1 MEYTIFSGITSDGIT
16 LNFRDILYVYSAGT
30 AENTT
35 VKYSGDMIVFSG
47 GTAIDTTLRGSLDV
61 EGVAQKITVNSFGRI
76 NLRSGG
82 TASDISINDM
92 GELYV
97 FSGGSATNIDWTP
110 CMGDIWIEGPFTY
123 VTFVS
128 QYSGVYYR
136 PNELLHEMV
145 MESQIVSSNT
155 MYVMSG
161 GVANSTT
168 VSWMGIINVS
178 SGGTVN
184 NTIVDAYGRLN
195 VSSGGIAN
203 NTVANYG
210 SNGGYISIESGATVN
225 NTTINSGTRVDISY
239 GAIAKGTIINSGELN
254 VFLNGVANSTTV
266 NPGGLLDVN
275 NAEAY
280 DIRENGGAV
289 QFNYANTTFVNNS
302 FSGLI
307 LSDYATVHSGTTA
320 IRTTVN
326 SNGSLSIYSGGIA
339 TQIIENGGKVYY
351 EEGAE
356 VTFASNTF
364 SGVIVPDYGWATVH
378 SGTTAYG
385 TILSSFDADMI
396 VHSGGSA
403 FRTTVGQN
411 CRLFISNDGIAND
424 IIENGGNVIIED
436 GAIVSFASN
445 SFSEFEFSGTSATL
459 HSGTTANSTVVNN
472 NGKLDVSGGKVIGTI
487 LNSGTLNVSSLGMA
501 SETIINSRGS
511 MFVSSGGTTINTTL
525 DSGGIFDIAKGAIVK
540 STTINS
546 GASLAVSKDVAVYN
560 TVVYENGEL
569 HICSG
574 GTACNTKVFAAGR
587 VKVLS
592 GGTLTGKMNYMA
604 GAIVSIENGAIL
616 DFDLTQ
622 TAAGGKAILSDWSLI
637 QGTPDYVLTVG
648 TSQASG
654 IYKLAD
660 NADEFDGTLSVRDT
674 AGESFGTLAVGG
686 ALAVGK
692 AAYTL
697 TLDDE
702 SLVLTITGGAK
713 PDTQAPTI
721 SNIRASTTKQT
732 DQAVTVTAVFAD
744 DIALK
749 SSLYKLGENGIWK
762 DYVNGVTVTENMT
775 IYFKAVDVAGNESK
789 IASYKVANIKKAEPD
804 SPSGTPDNGRNNW
817 LYLKTL
823 GVNPDL
829 GDFVATDVSAST
841 EEIPLDRDG
850 DVDSEEWQNYVGYDD
865 LADFARI
872 NLENDAKLSFLANAT
887 GAAKLVIYRLTEG
900 TGKKAGTYTMK
911 VLQTTT
917 LKKPKWSTE
926 YTAET
931 KGLLLVA
938 GDYYIAMKSTGSKKG
953 GTAYYNVNLNEK
965 SAFFTNGDGG
975 WNNWLYEKKT
985 GPNPNSDDFITTVI
999 SSSTE
1004 EIQLDRD
1011 GDVDSFDWLNFVG
1024 YGDAADY
1031 AKIVLNGEAKLSFLI
1046 LATDAAKFV
1055 IYRLTEKISKKGVVT
1070 YSKKTLQTT
1079 KLKKDKQTQM
1089 YEANTK
1095 ALKLGAGEYFIS
1107 VQSTNAK
1114 QGGNAYY
1121 SVNLNEE
1128 RSWFSEALLDTKV
1141 ADALECDNTFDRE
1154 EDLFATGLENMLD
1167 DSQSVRLDIANLA

>member
-1 MEYTIFSGITSDGIT
+1 MSYNIHSGESSEGIILENDCYMYVFSGGIA
-16 LNFRDILYVYSAGT
+16 NS
-30 AENTT
+30 TT
-35 VKYSGDMIVFSG
+35 VNSGGELCVFSG
-47 GTAIDTTLRGSLDV
+47 GTAI
-61 EGVAQKITVNSFGRI
+61 
-76 NLRSGG
+76 
-82 TASDISINDM
+82 
-92 GELYV
+92 
-97 FSGGSATNIDWTP
+97 NIDWTP
-110 CMGDIWIEGPFTY
+110 CEGHVFVSDGGY
-123 VTFVS
+123 ATFVS
-128 QYSGVYYR
+128 QYSGVYYGSD
-136 PNELLHEMV
+136 NKLLSNAVLIDGMTISSLYEMNV
-145 MESQIVSSNT
+145 MNGGTANNT
-155 MYVMSG
+155 TVNSG
-161 GVANSTT
+161 GALRVYSDGTANSTT
-168 VSWMGIINVS
+168 VNSKGYLYVSSGGTANDTTIKYGGRMCVSSGGTANVVTYNGNLFYENMDYEYGICVS

-184 NTIVDAYGRLN
+184 SATFKGKMYISGGMANNTTVNSKGYLY
-195 VSSGGIAN
+195 VSSGG
-203 NTVANYG
+203 VANFTTVSG
-210 SNGGYISIESGATVN
+210 FDGEGVTSFGYMDVYNGATAN
-225 NTTINSGTRVDISY
+225 MTTVIVGFLTISFGGTAND
-239 GAIAKGTIINSGELN
+239 TIINSRGYLHISSGGTA
-254 VFLNGVANSTTV
+254 NGTVVNSRGGFSIQSGGTANSTTV
-266 NPGGLLDVN
+266 NGGGFYVD
-275 NAEAY
+275 
-280 DIRENGGAV
+280 
-289 QFNYANTTFVNNS
+289 
-302 FSGLI
+302 
-307 LSDYATVHSGTTA
+307 
-320 IRTTVN
+320 
-326 SNGSLSIYSGGIA
+326 SGG
-339 TQIIENGGKVYY
+339 
-351 EEGAE
+351 
-356 VTFASNTF
+356 
-364 SGVIVPDYGWATVH
+364 
-378 SGTTAYG
+378 
-385 TILSSFDADMI
+385 
-396 VHSGGSA
+396 
-403 FRTTVGQN
+403 
-411 CRLFISNDGIAND
+411 
-424 IIENGGNVIIED
+424 
-436 GAIVSFASN
+436 
-445 SFSEFEFSGTSATL
+445 
-459 HSGTTANSTVVNN
+459 TANSTTVN
-472 NGKLDVSGGKVIGTI
+472 GGGHMSVSSGGTANRTTVDSFGY
-487 LNSGTLNVSSLGMA
+487 LYVSSGGTAANIIWTPCVGEVCVADGAVATFVSQYSGVYYGSGNQLLAQAVYMDNTMINHWGEMYLMSNGTA
-501 SETIINSRGS
+501 NNTTVSCGCMHVFRGGTANSIFINSDGCV
-511 MFVSSGGTTINTTL
+511 FVSSGGTANSVFVN
-525 DSGGIFDIAKGAIVK
+525 SGGSTCIFNGGIAN
-540 STTINS
+540 STTIYSEGSMFVNSGGTANDASINVGGSLDIASGGVANSPTIHS

-604 GAIVSIENGAIL
+604 GAIVSVEKGAIL

-637 QGTPDYVLTVG
+637 QGTPDCVLTVSA
-648 TSQASG
+648 SQSSG

-692 AAYTL
+692 ATYKL

-713 PDTQAPTI
+713 PDTQAPTV

-749 SSLYKLGENGIWK
+749 SSLHKLGENGIWK

-789 IASYKVANIKKAEPD
+789 IASYKVANIKKAESD

-817 LYLKTL
+817 LYVKTL
-823 GVNPDL
+823 GVNPDF

-872 NLENDAKLSFLANAT
+872 SLENDAKLSFLANAT

-911 VLQTTT
+911 ALQTTT
-917 LKKPKWSTE
+917 LKKPKGSTE

-985 GPNPNSDDFITTVI
+985 GPNPNRDDFITTVI

-1011 GDVDSFDWLNFVG
+1011 GDVDSEDWLNFVG

-1089 YEANTK
+1089 YAADTK
-1095 ALKLGAGEYFIS
+1095 ALKLGAGEYYIS

-1114 QGGNAYY
+1114 QGGNAFY

-1141 ADALECDNTFDRE
+1141 ADALECDNTLDRE
-1154 EDLFATGLENMLD
+1154 VDLFATGLENMLD
-1167 DSQSVRLDIANLA
+1167 DSQSVRLGIANLA